1 MQKGTMRTGIAVCSC
16 ALLLSA
22 CEREQEGRFINVDP
36 ATLPA
41 HVVDNPVIQFMDSS
55 HTKAVVRAKRARVLE
70 DRMQTMLD
78 DSVCVE
84 FFSRT
89 TGGRISVLT
98 ADSAA
103 IDDRTKDMTA
113 RGHVKVV
120 ADSSG
125 TTLTTPLLM
134 WSNSEQK
141 LHSTEFV
148 RIESPTEI
156 LEGYGF
162 ESDQNL
168 KNYKIYKVSGIQ
180 YPQ

>member
-1 MQKGTMRTGIAVCSC
+1 MRVRMVLGVVCVL
-16 ALLLSA
+16 ALAA
-22 CEREQEGRFINVDP
+22 CEREQQGRFVKVDP
-36 ATLPA
+36 EQIPA
-41 HVVDNPVIQFMDSS
+41 HVVDDPVIHFLDSS
-55 HTKAVVRAKRARVLE
+55 HTKAVLRAGQARVYE
-70 DRMQTMLD
+70 DRMETVLD
-78 DSVCVE
+78 SNVKVE

-89 TGGRISVLT
+89 SGHRLSVLT
-98 ADSAA
+98 ADSAVV
-103 IDDRTKDMTA
+103 DDRTKDMTA
-113 RGHVKVV
+113 RGNVRVV

-125 TTLTTPLLM
+125 TTLETPLLM
-134 WSNSEQK
+134 WNNARQK

-156 LEGYGF
+156 IEGYGF

>member
-1 MQKGTMRTGIAVCSC
+1 MRAIVVVCCC
-16 ALLLSA
+16 ALVATA
-22 CEREQEGRFINVDP
+22 CEREQKGRFVKVDP
-36 ATLPA
+36 ANLPA
-41 HVVDNPVIQFMDSS
+41 HVVDNPIIHFLDSS
-55 HTKAVVRAKRARVLE
+55 HTKAVLRAGKARVLE
-70 DRMQTMLD
+70 DRMQTTLD
-78 DSVCVE
+78 SNVQVE
-84 FFSRT
+84 FFSRAS
-89 TGGRISVLT
+89 GSRISILT
-98 ADSAA
+98 ADSAVV
-103 IDDRTKDMTA
+103 DDRTKDMTA
-113 RGHVKVV
+113 RGNVKVV

-125 TTLTTPLLM
+125 TTLTTSLLM
-134 WSNSEQK
+134 WNNAQQK

>member
-1 MQKGTMRTGIAVCSC
+1 MRTCIIVCCLAV
-16 ALLLSA
+16 AAVA
-22 CEREQEGRFINVDP
+22 CEREQKGRFITVNP
-36 ATLPA
+36 ANLPA
-41 HVVDNPVIQFMDSS
+41 HVVDDPVIHFLDSN
-55 HTKAVVRAKRARVLE
+55 HTKAILRAKKARVLE
-70 DRMQTMLD
+70 DRMQTTLD
-78 DSVCVE
+78 DSVLVE
-84 FFSRT
+84 FFSRVS
-89 TGGRISVLT
+89 GSRISVLT
-98 ADSAA
+98 ADSAVV
-103 IDDRTKDMTA
+103 DDRTKDMTA

-125 TTLTTPLLM
+125 TTLATSLLM
-134 WSNSEQK
+134 WSNAEQK

>member
-1 MQKGTMRTGIAVCSC
+1 MRMLLVVCCC
-16 ALLLSA
+16 ALAATA
-22 CEREQEGRFINVDP
+22 CEREQKERLVKVDP
-36 ATLPA
+36 ANLPA
-41 HVVDNPVIQFMDSS
+41 HVVDNPVIHFLDSS
-55 HTKAVVRAKRARVLE
+55 HTKAVLRASRARVLE
-70 DRMQTMLD
+70 DRMQTTLD
-78 DSVCVE
+78 DSVRVE
-84 FFSRT
+84 FFSRVS
-89 TGGRISVLT
+89 GSRISVLT
-98 ADSAA
+98 ADSAVV
-103 IDDRTKDMTA
+103 DDRTKDMTA

-125 TTLTTPLLM
+125 TTLVTSLLM